1 VHRVYSRPYSLFQR
15 RRFFR
20 PSLLKSL
27 SYFHTGPLRQYY
39 SNFCV
44 HDRPIQNSIQLLSYT
59 SNIALLLSPSPF
71 RCRLLLLQAKVKA
84 GAIIQSQGRCHHHHL
99 LHCSCHLHLSAAA
112 CFYCR
117 PKSRQVPSPSTPER
131 PLSLMGR
138 TSLWR
143 APLRCACGCAYM
155 YMCVSVCVSVCV
167 CSVCVCLCLSVL
179 AKNVLAVLAQTAQ
192 ALVSCLM

>member
-1 VHRVYSRPYSLFQR
+1 
-15 RRFFR
+15 
-20 PSLLKSL
+20 
-27 SYFHTGPLRQYY
+27 
-39 SNFCV
+39 
-44 HDRPIQNSIQLLSYT
+44 
-59 SNIALLLSPSPF
+59 
-71 RCRLLLLQAKVKA
+71 
-84 GAIIQSQGRCHHHHL
+84 
-99 LHCSCHLHLSAAA
+99 
-112 CFYCR
+112 
-117 PKSRQVPSPSTPER
+117 
-131 PLSLMGR
+131 MGR